1 MQAFEPS
8 TFILISVAIML
19 GGVVKG
25 VTGIGLPVVTTAIA
39 SSFLPAQLVLGFISI
54 PLVLTNLWQAIS
66 AGDPFKTLR
75 RFWLLVSGLCLGV
88 WITSSYAALVD
99 PRVIYGVIGI
109 AVFMHAASNH
119 YGGGMFVPQHMEKW
133 ISPLVGL
140 AGGLMGGLSTI
151 WGPVIV
157 VYFLMLRLAKEEFVQ
172 VVGWVWLMG
181 SIPLTLG
188 YISNGILNRE
198 IAMASAAACIP
209 ALVGLIAGQFIRK
222 RIDEQRFRR
231 IVMLCLLVIAVNLL
245 RRAFFT

>member
-1 MQAFEPS
+1 MQSIEPFA
-8 TFILISVAIML
+8 FILISVAIMV

-66 AGDPFKTLR
+66 AGDPLKPLR
-75 RFWLLVSGLCLGV
+75 RFWLLALGLCFGV
-88 WITSSYAALVD
+88 WITSSYAAVVD

-109 AVFMHAASNH
+109 AVFMHAASSF
-119 YGGGMFVPQHMEKW
+119 YAGGFTVPQHMEKW
-133 ISPLVGL
+133 ISPVVGF

-151 WGPVIV
+151 WGPLIVI
-157 VYFLMLRLAKEEFVQ
+157 YFLMLRLGKEEFVQ
-172 VVGWVWLMG
+172 VVGWVWLLG

-188 YISNGILNRE
+188 YISNGILNRD
-198 IAMASAAACIP
+198 IALASAAACTP
-209 ALVGLIAGQFIRK
+209 ALAGLIVGQTIRK
-222 RIDEQRFRR
+222 RIDEQRFQR
-231 IVMLCLLVIAVNLL
+231 IVMICLLLIAFNLL